1 MTLNAFHETNSANSY
16 AWGQRLANAIELAL
30 FATSQVRRLSP
41 ADACAIAEAI
51 IETGAGEDAHLDG
64 ASLYAG
70 ALDGSPLYRAAWGE
84 MQTQRVRAQTP
95 QMVQWKFIPAMPV
108 QTGAE

>member
-1 MTLNAFHETNSANSY
+1 MLNAFHETDSANSY
-16 AWGQRLANAIELAL
+16 EWGRRLANAVELAL

-51 IETGAGEDAHLDG
+51 IENGAGLDAFADS

-70 ALDGSPLYRAAWGE
+70 ALDGSPLYSAAYAEHEAVRVGRAA
-84 MQTQRVRAQTP
+84 
-95 QMVQWKFIPAMPV
+95 
-108 QTGAE
+108 

>member
-1 MTLNAFHETNSANSY
+1 MLNAFHETDSSNSY

-30 FATSQVRRLSP
+30 FAAGQVRRLSP

-51 IETGAGEDAHLDG
+51 IENGAGEDAFLVS

-70 ALDGSPLYRAAWGE
+70 ALDGSPLYSAANGE
-84 MQTQRVRAQTP
+84 MIKQRSAQL
-95 QMVQWKFIPAMPV
+95 VLA
-108 QTGAE
+108 